1 MNNKIF
7 HIILFFLSLSSFSQT
22 LEDSKKKYPIRNI
35 NTNNNIVVSTS
46 ATPITNANF
55 QDAINTCL
63 ATNPVDGMCSDSEYG
78 AMPDWDVSQVND
90 MSYAFRLKTNFNGD
104 LSAWDV
110 SNVTTMF
117 QMFGLANNFNG
128 NISAWD
134 VSNVTIMQY
143 MFSDATSFN
152 QPLEDWDVSNVTEM
166 RDLFSYSSFNQD
178 ISGWCVSNIVSE
190 PSDFSTG
197 SPLIESNKPV
207 WGTCANSSSDYNF
220 CDDDGDGIM
229 TIDLTTILDEVQVAV
244 SGDLQVADPK
254 LLIGT
259 SEDKLLQI
267 DNILLNPI
275 TTVLCELPDNTY
287 DVAMNSS
294 LHYYSTNFNSI
305 DFVDDLTCQLSSQ
318 LNIGGNSLSFDTQDN
333 LYFNVLGAGTAST
346 SAVYRLNPEPGAT
359 PYIWHDFN
367 SGTAG
372 GDFVIFGNFMYIA
385 WKFNEDV
392 LLKVTI
398 DDDINYVSHEVLGP
412 LKFNTFGLASEQG
425 VLYGITEGEIYKINL
440 ATSPP
445 SFETILQNDYTHGA
459 WYGSAGFSEAIAFS
473 SSAHIS
479 QLDADNNDNT
489 LPNPWVNTVP
499 GEQTIYIR
507 TEEVS
512 EDSNYTVT
520 PVTITISP
528 TPSVATTPPNMETC
542 DFDGNGTELFD
553 LTPQTNLILGTQ
565 DSTLFEVI
573 YSTENTFTNLI
584 TTPQSYLCTS
594 PLETIFFKIINSS
607 ESTCFSEGEFNLTF
621 IDEVNCAQNEPPV
634 LSADSREAYCPLSEI
649 KIAENFT
656 ITDPDD
662 TGLDFF
668 TVQISTGYS
677 NPEDILTLTGTHPTI
692 STTWNAIEGKLILEP
707 NAPATQILY
716 VDLQTAVREIVFSST
731 DPNITGE
738 KFFSLT
744 IGDGNYLPSTEH
756 FYVYEENIGITWSE
770 AKNLAELSSYFGLQ
784 GYLATILSVE
794 ENQISAEQISGT
806 GWIGASDEGTEGVWN
821 WVTGPEAGTN
831 FWNGTFTGGP
841 AGGLYSNWNT
851 NEPNQSGNED
861 YAHITDNSVGI
872 PGSWNDLPNAGGGG
886 PYEPKGYIVEYG
898 GMPGDPLLN
907 ISAST
912 SIYIPEITGTTNDN
926 TCTGGSVSL
935 SATVTEGEIYWYDA
949 LVGGNLLFTGD
960 TFSIPLL
967 NSSTTY
973 YVAASPEGC
982 ATTERIAVEAIVD
995 TTPVLIPS
1003 PLDINRCDED
1013 RVGFVDFDLIA
1024 DQTPEILNS
1033 LDPILNPDLTDF
1045 EVLYFDN
1052 LLDADAN
1059 TTAAIIAN
1067 PYPVNTSDNPTI
1079 YARVHNIN
1087 SNTCYT
1093 IVEFKLKVTDTP
1105 TPSQPTEYRLCD
1117 DTTSAGGDTDGVSSF
1132 LLNTKDAEI
1141 LASVTNPAEYTLSYH
1156 TNLLDAQTSSTSN
1169 AIDKNTDFEVTN
1181 SQRIYVRIEN
1191 IDNVA
1196 CNTISD
1202 DSPGSTFTSFELIVD
1217 PLPIITDVVALKL
1230 CDEDQD
1236 GFTSFDLTL
1245 ANALISLNSAN
1256 ETFQYYPSE
1265 LDAANDTSEITNFTD
1280 YTNVV
1285 NTNDIIWV
1293 RTTSIDACFRI
1304 SQVNLEVT
1312 NTEIPV
1318 AFQRTFSECDDFLDI
1333 NGNDTSNNDDTDGV
1347 SSFDFSSVS
1356 DEIVALFPTSQTIN
1370 VSYYESLADANIPVN
1385 PIFNTSNYRNI
1396 ASPFTQQIFIRV
1408 DNPANVNCAYV
1419 GTHITLSVNPVPE
1432 IDVIPNLDICDDA
1445 NDTDDTNGFVQSID
1459 LESHTPIILGTQD
1472 PTNFTVTYHV
1482 NQSDAISGSSSLSS
1496 PFTNTTVD
1504 QQTIYVRVINNS
1516 TGCLVDRLSFDV
1528 VVNPLPSITDVVEL
1542 KQCDDDTDGFS
1553 LFNLNEAATD
1563 ISTNYL
1569 NETFVFYPS
1578 LVDAENDTNAF
1589 TAAEVLVFE
1598 NRTETMIVWARAI
1611 SSENCYRIAQVDIIV
1626 STTGLPA
1633 AFQRNFSVCDDFL
1646 DIDGNDTA
1654 NNDDNDGISTFDFSS
1669 VTQEVL
1675 DLFPTTQQLTVTYY
1689 RNLADA
1695 LAELNAIADPSN
1707 YRNIGYPIT
1716 QQIYIRVDSDLDN
1729 DCLGFGP
1736 YITLTVEPVTAQE
1749 VGALELCDDLDD
1761 GDGFNGI
1768 VQTFNL
1774 ESQTPIIL
1782 GTQDPVDFTVTYHN
1796 SAADALSGN
1805 APIATPAMYQNSVP
1819 NLETIFVRVENN
1831 LSGCFT
1837 AQTSFDIIVNP
1848 LPVANFVEDLEICD
1862 DNTDGSAQNG
1872 FSQSFDLELQT
1883 AGILG
1888 TQDPAQFTVTYHASL
1903 ADAQAGV
1910 LPLGSPFSNSVPFSQ
1925 IIYARVYNSL
1935 TGCANGI
1942 SNFNAIV
1949 NPEPTTENA
1958 SNLSYCDDDLDG
1970 DDTNGFVQNIDL
1982 DSQITDILGPL
1993 QDPDD
1998 FNVTFHE
2005 TQTDATDGTDALSS
2019 PYTNTTANQQTIY
2032 VRVENKDTQCV
2043 NDDFTF
2049 DVIVNPLPEFTV
2061 TSPQIVCLSGPDL
2074 TIFVENPAAVYDYV
2088 WTDPSGNEII
2098 GSQITISSGGLY
2110 TVTATTTNGTGC
2122 TRTREIL
2129 VNESSVATI
2138 TDADVTIV
2146 DDSDN
2151 NSITIDP
2158 TNLGIGDYQYAL
2170 IDEDGIQTSFQD
2182 LPFFENLQGGFYT
2195 IVVQDKN
2202 GCRPD
2207 ARLLVS
2213 VIEFPK
2219 FFTPN
2224 NDGINDT
2231 WAIKGANS
2239 TFFPSAQINIFN
2251 RFGKIVA
2258 QIDIDTQ
2265 GWDGTYG
2272 GKILASDDYWFSI
2285 ILVDRN
2291 GALRERKG
2299 NFSLLRR

>member
-1 MNNKIF
+1 
-7 HIILFFLSLSSFSQT
+7 
-22 LEDSKKKYPIRNI
+22 
-35 NTNNNIVVSTS
+35 
-46 ATPITNANF
+46 
-55 QDAINTCL
+55 
-63 ATNPVDGMCSDSEYG
+63 
-78 AMPDWDVSQVND
+78 
-90 MSYAFRLKTNFNGD
+90 
-104 LSAWDV
+104 
-110 SNVTTMF
+110 
-117 QMFGLANNFNG
+117 
-128 NISAWD
+128 
-134 VSNVTIMQY
+134 
-143 MFSDATSFN
+143 
-152 QPLEDWDVSNVTEM
+152 
-166 RDLFSYSSFNQD
+166 
-178 ISGWCVSNIVSE
+178 
-190 PSDFSTG
+190 
-197 SPLIESNKPV
+197 
-207 WGTCANSSSDYNF
+207 
-220 CDDDGDGIM
+220 
-229 TIDLTTILDEVQVAV
+229 
-244 SGDLQVADPK
+244 
-254 LLIGT
+254 
-259 SEDKLLQI
+259 
-267 DNILLNPI
+267 
-275 TTVLCELPDNTY
+275 
-287 DVAMNSS
+287 
-294 LHYYSTNFNSI
+294 
-305 DFVDDLTCQLSSQ
+305 
-318 LNIGGNSLSFDTQDN
+318 
-333 LYFNVLGAGTAST
+333 
-346 SAVYRLNPEPGAT
+346 
-359 PYIWHDFN
+359 
-367 SGTAG
+367 
-372 GDFVIFGNFMYIA
+372 
-385 WKFNEDV
+385 
-392 LLKVTI
+392 
-398 DDDINYVSHEVLGP
+398 
-412 LKFNTFGLASEQG
+412 
-425 VLYGITEGEIYKINL
+425 
-440 ATSPP
+440 
-445 SFETILQNDYTHGA
+445 
-459 WYGSAGFSEAIAFS
+459 
-473 SSAHIS
+473 
-479 QLDADNNDNT
+479 
-489 LPNPWVNTVP
+489 
-499 GEQTIYIR
+499 
-507 TEEVS
+507 
-512 EDSNYTVT
+512 
-520 PVTITISP
+520 
-528 TPSVATTPPNMETC
+528 METC
-542 DFDGNGTELFD
+542 DFDGNGIEIFD
-553 LTPQTNLILGTQ
+553 LTPQTNLIFGAQ

-584 TTPQSYLCTS
+584 TTPQNYLCTS
-594 PLETIFFKIINSS
+594 PLETIFFRILNSN
-607 ESTCFSEGEFNLTF
+607 ESTCFAEGEFKLTF
-621 IDEVNCAQNEPPV
+621 TDEVNCAQNEPPV
-634 LSADSREAYCPLSEI
+634 LSANSREAYCPLTEI

-668 TVQISTGYS
+668 TVQISSGYS
-677 NPEDILTLTGTHPTI
+677 ISDDLLELTGTHPTI
-692 STTWNAIEGKLILEP
+692 STTWNAIEGKLIIEP

-716 VDLQTAVREIVFSST
+716 EDLQTAVREIVFSST

-784 GYLATILSVE
+784 GYLATILSE
-794 ENQISAEQISGT
+794 DENNISAEQISGT

-831 FWNGTFTGGP
+831 FWNGNFTGGP

-886 PYEPKGYIVEYG
+886 AYEPKGYIVEYG
-898 GMPGDPLLN
+898 GMPGDPPLN

-912 SIYIPEITGTTNDN
+912 SIYIPEITATTNDR

-935 SATVTEGEIYWYDA
+935 SATVSEGEIYWYDA
-949 LVGGNLLFTGD
+949 LVGGNLVFTGD
-960 TFSIPLL
+960 TFSTPLL

-973 YVAASPEGC
+973 YVSASPEGC
-982 ATTERIAVEAIVD
+982 AATERIAVEAIVD
-995 TTPVLIPS
+995 TTPVFIPS
-1003 PLDINRCDED
+1003 PLDINRCDEN
-1013 RVGFVDFDLIA
+1013 RVGFLDFDLIA
-1024 DQTPEILNS
+1024 DQTPQILNS

-1045 EVLYFDN
+1045 EVLYFDT
-1052 LLDADAN
+1052 LVDAEAN
-1059 TTAAIIAN
+1059 NTATIIAN
-1067 PYPVNTSDNPTI
+1067 PYRVNTSDNPTI

-1087 SNTCYT
+1087 NTPCYT

-1105 TPSQPTEYRLCD
+1105 TPTQPTEYRLCD
-1117 DTTSAGGDTDGVSSF
+1117 DATSAGGDTDGVSSF

-1156 TNLLDAQTSSTSN
+1156 ANLTDAQTSSTSN
-1169 AIDKNTDFEVTN
+1169 AIDKNIDYEVTN

-1217 PLPIITDVVALKL
+1217 PLPVINDPVVLKL

-1256 ETFQYYPSE
+1256 ETFQYYPTE
-1265 LDAANDTSEITNFTD
+1265 LDAENTTNEILDFTN
-1280 YTNVV
+1280 YSNVV
-1285 NTNDIIWV
+1285 DTNDVVWV
-1293 RTTSIDACFRI
+1293 RTTNITNCYRI

-1312 NTEIPV
+1312 NTEIPTT
-1318 AFQRTFSECDDFLDI
+1318 FQRSFSECDDFLDI
-1333 NGNDTSNNDDTDGV
+1333 NGNDSANNDNTDGV
-1347 SSFDFSSVS
+1347 SSFDFSSVTN
-1356 DEIVALFPTSQTIN
+1356 EIVALFPASQTIN
-1370 VSYYESLADANIPVN
+1370 VSYYESLADANVPIN
-1385 PIFNTSNYRNI
+1385 PIFNTIGYRNI

-1408 DNPANVNCAYV
+1408 DNPANVSCAYV

-1432 IDVIPNLDICDDA
+1432 IDVIPNLDICDDE
-1445 NDTDDTNGFVQSID
+1445 NDGDDTNGFVQSID

-1472 PTNFTVTYHV
+1472 PTNFTVTYHSSE
-1482 NQSDAISGSSSLSS
+1482 SDAISGSSSLSS

-1528 VVNPLPSITDVVEL
+1528 VINPLPIITDAVEL

-1553 LFNLNEAATD
+1553 LFNLNEAASD
-1563 ISTNYL
+1563 ISTNFA

-1578 LVDAENDTNAF
+1578 LLDAENDTNAF

-1598 NRTETMIVWARAI
+1598 NRTVTTDVVWARAI
-1611 SSENCYRIAQVDIIV
+1611 SSENCYRIAEVTIIV

-1654 NNDDNDGISTFDFSS
+1654 NNDDNDGISAFDFSS
-1669 VTQEVL
+1669 VTAEVRA
-1675 DLFPTTQQLTVTYY
+1675 LFPVSQQLTITYY
-1689 RNLADA
+1689 RNQADA

-1749 VGALELCDDLDD
+1749 VGDLELCDDLDD

-1774 ESQTPIIL
+1774 ESQTAAIL
-1782 GTQDPVDFTVTYHN
+1782 GTQDPSDFTVTYHN

-1805 APIATPAMYQNSVP
+1805 APIATPAMYENSVP

-1848 LPVANFVEDLEICD
+1848 LPVANFVEDLEVCD

-1903 ADAQAGV
+1903 ADAQAGA

-2202 GCRPD
+2202 GCRPN
-2207 ARLLVS
+2207 AKLLVS

-2285 ILVDRN
+2285 MLVDRN

>member
-1 MNNKIF
+1 MTFRSLLVVILIF
-7 HIILFFLSLSSFSQT
+7 FSPIVFSQNIADCIDAVAVCET
-22 LEDSKKKYPIRNI
+22 TSVNYEVIGIGDVNDLPINESGCLGDGGAGTGIESNSIWFRFKAARNGQLGF
-35 NTNNNIVVSTS
+35 NIIPDNPTDDWDFAVYGPNVSC
-46 ATPITNANF
+46 N
-55 QDAINTCL
+55 DL
-63 ATNPVDGMCSDSEYG
+63 GNPVDWTGPGDCGISNYNAGNPNDGGQTGAGDPPSFMSDAWYTPFLEVNEGEEYLLLINSYQGGNDSFTLEWTGRLIDDGLGNPLDCSI
-78 AMPDWDVSQVND
+78 VV
-90 MSYAFRLKTNFNGD
+90 GD
-104 LSAWDV
+104 LGPDQEVCEGTIITLDGTSPSTTAIGYQWFLDSGTGFSEITGETNPIYTIDNDISGIYKV
-110 SNVTTMF
+110 EVTDADGSTDDDEVEI
-117 QMFGLANNFNG
+117 NFY
-128 NISAWD
+128 SQP
-134 VSNVTIMQY
+134 TIIPLTNTIY
-143 MFSDATSFN
+143 EVFDTDGTEDGFTSFD
-152 QPLEDWDVSNVTEM
+152 L
-166 RDLFSYSSFNQD
+166 RDLF
-178 ISGWCVSNIVSE
+178 
-190 PSDFSTG
+190 
-197 SPLIESNKPV
+197 
-207 WGTCANSSSDYNF
+207 
-220 CDDDGDGIM
+220 
-229 TIDLTTILDEVQVAV
+229 
-244 SGDLQVADPK
+244 
-254 LLIGT
+254 
-259 SEDKLLQI
+259 
-267 DNILLNPI
+267 DNILLDRQDSAIYGVQYYQSQADADANVNPI
-275 TTVLCELPDNTY
+275 PNPDNY
-287 DVAMNSS
+287 
-294 LHYYSTNFNSI
+294 TNITDNP
-305 DFVDDLTCQLSSQ
+305 DLT
-318 LNIGGNSLSFDTQDN
+318 
-333 LYFNVLGAGTAST
+333 
-346 SAVYRLNPEPGAT
+346 
-359 PYIWHDFN
+359 
-367 SGTAG
+367 
-372 GDFVIFGNFMYIA
+372 
-385 WKFNEDV
+385 
-392 LLKVTI
+392 
-398 DDDINYVSHEVLGP
+398 DDIYARVLTTAAP
-412 LKFNTFGLASEQG
+412 NTC
-425 VLYGITEGEIYKINL
+425 
-440 ATSPP
+440 
-445 SFETILQNDYTHGA
+445 
-459 WYGSAGFSEAIAFS
+459 
-473 SSAHIS
+473 
-479 QLDADNNDNT
+479 
-489 LPNPWVNTVP
+489 NP
-499 GEQTIYIR
+499 
-507 TEEVS
+507 
-512 EDSNYTVT
+512 
-520 PVTITISP
+520 
-528 TPSVATTPPNMETC
+528 ATT
-542 DFDGNGTELFD
+542 
-553 LTPQTNLILGTQ
+553 
-565 DSTLFEVI
+565 S
-573 YSTENTFTNLI
+573 
-584 TTPQSYLCTS
+584 
-594 PLETIFFKIINSS
+594 FK
-607 ESTCFSEGEFNLTF
+607 LL
-621 IDEVNCAQNEPPV
+621 VNINEPPV
-634 LSADSREAYCPLSEI
+634 LSSNFRGAYCPLSEI

-656 ITDPDD
+656 ITDTDD

-668 TVQISTGYS
+668 TVQISSGYS
-677 NPEDILTLTGTHPTI
+677 NPEDLLILTGTHPNIT
-692 STTWNAIEGKLILEP
+692 STWNTIEGKLTLEP
-707 NAPATQILY
+707 IAPATQILY
-716 VDLQTAVREIVFSST
+716 SDLQLAVREIVFTST
-731 DPNITGE
+731 DANITGE
-738 KFFSLT
+738 RFFSFT
-744 IGDGNYLPSTEH
+744 IGDANYLPSTDH
-756 FYVYEENIGITWSE
+756 FYIFKENNLVTWSD
-770 AKNLAELSSYFGLQ
+770 AKILAEASTYYGLQ
-784 GYLATILSVE
+784 GYLVTILSE
-794 ENQISAEQISGT
+794 EESIISAEQITGT
-806 GWIGASDEGTEGVWN
+806 GWIGASDEDNEGEWK
-821 WVTGPEAGTN
+821 WMTGPETGTI
-831 FWNGTFTGGP
+831 FWNGT
-841 AGGLYSNWNT
+841 AGGAAPPGMYENWNT
-851 NEPNQSGNED
+851 GEPNEFQGGED
-861 YAHITDNSVGI
+861 YAHITADGI
-872 PGSWNDLPNAGGGG
+872 GIDGSWNDLPDDTSGQPVDFQA
-886 PYEPKGYIVEYG
+886 KGYIVEYG
-898 GMPGDPLLN
+898 GTPGDPVLN
-907 ISAST
+907 ISTST
-912 SIYIPEITGTTNDN
+912 SIYIPEITGTTNDR
-926 TCTGGSVSL
+926 TCTGGSISL

-949 LVGGNLLFTGD
+949 LIGGNLVFTGG
-960 TFSIPLL
+960 TFSTPLL

-973 YVAASPEGC
+973 YVTASPEGC

-995 TTPVLIPS
+995 TTPILIPS
-1003 PLDINRCDED
+1003 PLDINRCDEN
-1013 RVGFVDFDLIA
+1013 RVGFLDFDLIA
-1024 DQTPEILNS
+1024 DQTPQILNS

-1045 EVLYFDN
+1045 EVLYFDT
-1052 LLDADAN
+1052 LADAEAN

-1067 PYPVNTSDNPTI
+1067 PYRVNTSDNPTI
-1079 YARVHNIN
+1079 YARIHNIN
-1087 SNTCYT
+1087 NTTCYS

-1105 TPSQPTEYRLCD
+1105 TPTQPSVYRICD
-1117 DTTSAGGDTDGVSSF
+1117 DTASGSDIDQKSLF

-1141 LASVTNPAEYTLSYH
+1141 LATVTNPGDYFISYH
-1156 TNLLDAQTSSTSN
+1156 TNLVDAQTSSSSN
-1169 AIDKNTDFEVTN
+1169 AIDKNADYEVTL

-1217 PLPIITDVVALKL
+1217 PLPIITD
-1230 CDEDQD
+1230 
-1236 GFTSFDLTL
+1236 T
-1245 ANALISLNSAN
+1245 
-1256 ETFQYYPSE
+1256 
-1265 LDAANDTSEITNFTD
+1265 
-1280 YTNVV
+1280 
-1285 NTNDIIWV
+1285 
-1293 RTTSIDACFRI
+1293 
-1304 SQVNLEVT
+1304 
-1312 NTEIPV
+1312 
-1318 AFQRTFSECDDFLDI
+1318 
-1333 NGNDTSNNDDTDGV
+1333 
-1347 SSFDFSSVS
+1347 
-1356 DEIVALFPTSQTIN
+1356 
-1370 VSYYESLADANIPVN
+1370 
-1385 PIFNTSNYRNI
+1385 
-1396 ASPFTQQIFIRV
+1396 
-1408 DNPANVNCAYV
+1408 
-1419 GTHITLSVNPVPE
+1419 
-1432 IDVIPNLDICDDA
+1432 
-1445 NDTDDTNGFVQSID
+1445 
-1459 LESHTPIILGTQD
+1459 
-1472 PTNFTVTYHV
+1472 
-1482 NQSDAISGSSSLSS
+1482 
-1496 PFTNTTVD
+1496 
-1504 QQTIYVRVINNS
+1504 
-1516 TGCLVDRLSFDV
+1516 
-1528 VVNPLPSITDVVEL
+1528 VEL

-1553 LFNLNEAATD
+1553 LFNLNEAASD
-1563 ISTNYL
+1563 ISTNFA

-1578 LVDAENDTNAF
+1578 LLDAENDTNAF

-1598 NRTETMIVWARAI
+1598 NRTVTTDVVWARAI
-1611 SSENCYRIAQVDIIV
+1611 SSENCYRIAEVTIIV

-1654 NNDDNDGISTFDFSS
+1654 NNDDNDGISAFDFSS
-1669 VTQEVL
+1669 VTAEVRA
-1675 DLFPTTQQLTVTYY
+1675 LFPASQQLTITYY
-1689 RNLADA
+1689 RNQADA

-1749 VGALELCDDLDD
+1749 VGDLELCDDLDD

-1774 ESQTPIIL
+1774 ESQTAAIL
-1782 GTQDPVDFTVTYHN
+1782 GTQDPSDFTVTYHN

-1805 APIATPAMYQNSVP
+1805 APIATPAMYENITP

-1848 LPVANFVEDLEICD
+1848 LPVANFVEDLEVCD

-1903 ADAQAGV
+1903 ADAQAGA

-1925 IIYARVYNSL
+1925 IIYVRVYNSL
-1935 TGCANGI
+1935 TECANGI

-2049 DVIVNPLPEFTV
+2049 DVIINPLPEFTV

-2074 TIFVENPAAVYDYV
+2074 TIFVENPATVYDYV

-2195 IVVQDKN
+2195 IVVEDKN
-2202 GCRPD
+2202 GCRPN
-2207 ARLLVS
+2207 AKLLVS

-2285 ILVDRN
+2285 MLVDRN

>member
-1 MNNKIF
+1 MQKI
-7 HIILFFLSLSSFSQT
+7 L
-22 LEDSKKKYPIRNI
+22 
-35 NTNNNIVVSTS
+35 
-46 ATPITNANF
+46 
-55 QDAINTCL
+55 
-63 ATNPVDGMCSDSEYG
+63 
-78 AMPDWDVSQVND
+78 
-90 MSYAFRLKTNFNGD
+90 
-104 LSAWDV
+104 
-110 SNVTTMF
+110 
-117 QMFGLANNFNG
+117 
-128 NISAWD
+128 
-134 VSNVTIMQY
+134 
-143 MFSDATSFN
+143 
-152 QPLEDWDVSNVTEM
+152 
-166 RDLFSYSSFNQD
+166 
-178 ISGWCVSNIVSE
+178 
-190 PSDFSTG
+190 
-197 SPLIESNKPV
+197 
-207 WGTCANSSSDYNF
+207 
-220 CDDDGDGIM
+220 
-229 TIDLTTILDEVQVAV
+229 
-244 SGDLQVADPK
+244 
-254 LLIGT
+254 
-259 SEDKLLQI
+259 LLQI
-267 DNILLNPI
+267 
-275 TTVLCELPDNTY
+275 
-287 DVAMNSS
+287 
-294 LHYYSTNFNSI
+294 
-305 DFVDDLTCQLSSQ
+305 
-318 LNIGGNSLSFDTQDN
+318 
-333 LYFNVLGAGTAST
+333 
-346 SAVYRLNPEPGAT
+346 
-359 PYIWHDFN
+359 
-367 SGTAG
+367 
-372 GDFVIFGNFMYIA
+372 
-385 WKFNEDV
+385 
-392 LLKVTI
+392 
-398 DDDINYVSHEVLGP
+398 
-412 LKFNTFGLASEQG
+412 
-425 VLYGITEGEIYKINL
+425 
-440 ATSPP
+440 
-445 SFETILQNDYTHGA
+445 
-459 WYGSAGFSEAIAFS
+459 
-473 SSAHIS
+473 
-479 QLDADNNDNT
+479 
-489 LPNPWVNTVP
+489 
-499 GEQTIYIR
+499 
-507 TEEVS
+507 
-512 EDSNYTVT
+512 
-520 PVTITISP
+520 
-528 TPSVATTPPNMETC
+528 
-542 DFDGNGTELFD
+542 
-553 LTPQTNLILGTQ
+553 
-565 DSTLFEVI
+565 
-573 YSTENTFTNLI
+573 
-584 TTPQSYLCTS
+584 
-594 PLETIFFKIINSS
+594 
-607 ESTCFSEGEFNLTF
+607 
-621 IDEVNCAQNEPPV
+621 
-634 LSADSREAYCPLSEI
+634 
-649 KIAENFT
+649 
-656 ITDPDD
+656 PDD

-668 TVQISTGYS
+668 TIQISSGYS
-677 NPEDILTLTGTHPTI
+677 NPEDLLILTGTHPNIT
-692 STTWNAIEGKLILEP
+692 STWNTIEGKLTLEP
-707 NAPATQILY
+707 IAPATQILY
-716 VDLQTAVREIVFSST
+716 SDLQLAVREIVFTST
-731 DPNITGE
+731 DANITGE
-738 KFFSLT
+738 RFFSFT
-744 IGDGNYLPSTEH
+744 IGDANYLPSTDH
-756 FYVYEENIGITWSE
+756 FYIFKENNLVTWSD
-770 AKNLAELSSYFGLQ
+770 AKILAEASTYYGLQ
-784 GYLATILSVE
+784 GYLVTILSE
-794 ENQISAEQISGT
+794 EESIISAEQITGT
-806 GWIGASDEGTEGVWN
+806 GWIGASDEDNEGEWK
-821 WVTGPEAGTN
+821 WMTGPETGTI
-831 FWNGTFTGGP
+831 FWNGT
-841 AGGLYSNWNT
+841 AGGVAPPGMYENWNT
-851 NEPNQSGNED
+851 GEPNEFQAGED
-861 YAHITDNSVGI
+861 YAHITADGVGI
-872 PGSWNDLPNAGGGG
+872 DGSWNDLPDDTSGQPVDFQA
-886 PYEPKGYIVEYG
+886 KGYIVEYG
-898 GMPGDPLLN
+898 GTPGDPVLN
-907 ISAST
+907 ISTST
-912 SIYIPEITGTTNDN
+912 SIYIPEITGTTNDR

-949 LVGGNLLFTGD
+949 LIGGNLVFTGD
-960 TFSIPLL
+960 TFSTPLL

-995 TTPVLIPS
+995 TTPILIPS
-1003 PLDINRCDED
+1003 PLDINRCDEN
-1013 RVGFVDFDLIA
+1013 RVGFLDFDLIA
-1024 DQTPEILNS
+1024 DQTPQILNS

-1045 EVLYFDN
+1045 EVLYFDT
-1052 LLDADAN
+1052 LADAEAN

-1067 PYPVNTSDNPTI
+1067 PYRVNTSDNPTI
-1079 YARVHNIN
+1079 YARIHNIN
-1087 SNTCYT
+1087 NTTCYS

-1105 TPSQPTEYRLCD
+1105 TPTQPSVYRICD
-1117 DTTSAGGDTDGVSSF
+1117 DTASGSDIDQKSLF

-1141 LASVTNPAEYTLSYH
+1141 LATVTNPGDYFISYH
-1156 TNLLDAQTSSTSN
+1156 TNLTDAQTSSSSN
-1169 AIDKNTDFEVTN
+1169 AIDKNADYEVTL

-1217 PLPIITDVVALKL
+1217 PLPIITDVV
-1230 CDEDQD
+1230 
-1236 GFTSFDLTL
+1236 
-1245 ANALISLNSAN
+1245 
-1256 ETFQYYPSE
+1256 
-1265 LDAANDTSEITNFTD
+1265 
-1280 YTNVV
+1280 
-1285 NTNDIIWV
+1285 
-1293 RTTSIDACFRI
+1293 
-1304 SQVNLEVT
+1304 
-1312 NTEIPV
+1312 
-1318 AFQRTFSECDDFLDI
+1318 
-1333 NGNDTSNNDDTDGV
+1333 
-1347 SSFDFSSVS
+1347 
-1356 DEIVALFPTSQTIN
+1356 
-1370 VSYYESLADANIPVN
+1370 
-1385 PIFNTSNYRNI
+1385 
-1396 ASPFTQQIFIRV
+1396 
-1408 DNPANVNCAYV
+1408 
-1419 GTHITLSVNPVPE
+1419 
-1432 IDVIPNLDICDDA
+1432 
-1445 NDTDDTNGFVQSID
+1445 
-1459 LESHTPIILGTQD
+1459 
-1472 PTNFTVTYHV
+1472 
-1482 NQSDAISGSSSLSS
+1482 
-1496 PFTNTTVD
+1496 
-1504 QQTIYVRVINNS
+1504 
-1516 TGCLVDRLSFDV
+1516 
-1528 VVNPLPSITDVVEL
+1528 EL

-1553 LFNLNEAATD
+1553 LFNLNEAASD
-1563 ISTNYL
+1563 ISTNFA

-1578 LVDAENDTNAF
+1578 LLDAENDTNAF

-1598 NRTETMIVWARAI
+1598 NRTVTTDVVWARAI
-1611 SSENCYRIAQVDIIV
+1611 SSENCYRIAEVTIIV

-1654 NNDDNDGISTFDFSS
+1654 NNDDNDGISAFDFSS
-1669 VTQEVL
+1669 VTAEVRA
-1675 DLFPTTQQLTVTYY
+1675 LFPVSQQLTITYY
-1689 RNLADA
+1689 RNQADA

-1749 VGALELCDDLDD
+1749 VGDLELCDDLDD

-1774 ESQTPIIL
+1774 ESQTAAIL
-1782 GTQDPVDFTVTYHN
+1782 GTQDPSDFTVTYHN

-1805 APIATPAMYQNSVP
+1805 APIATPAMYENSVP

-1831 LSGCFT
+1831 LSECFT

-1848 LPVANFVEDLEICD
+1848 LPVANFVEDLEVCD

-1903 ADAQAGV
+1903 ADAQAGA

-2202 GCRPD
+2202 GCRPN
-2207 ARLLVS
+2207 AKLLVS

-2265 GWDGTYG
+2265 GWDGNYG

-2285 ILVDRN
+2285 MLVDRN

>member
-1 MNNKIF
+1 MTFRSLLVVILIF
-7 HIILFFLSLSSFSQT
+7 FSPIVFSQNIADCIDAVAVCET
-22 LEDSKKKYPIRNI
+22 TSVNYEVIGIGDVNDLPINESGCLGDGGAGTGIESNSIWFRFKAARNGQLGF
-35 NTNNNIVVSTS
+35 NIIPDNPTDDWDFAVYGPNVSC
-46 ATPITNANF
+46 N
-55 QDAINTCL
+55 DL
-63 ATNPVDGMCSDSEYG
+63 GNPVDWTGPGDCGISNYNAGNPNDGGQTGAGDPPSFMSDAWYTPFLEVNEGEEYLLLINSYQGGNDSFTLEWTGRLIDDGLGNPLDCSI
-78 AMPDWDVSQVND
+78 VV
-90 MSYAFRLKTNFNGD
+90 GD
-104 LSAWDV
+104 LGPDQEVCEGTIITLDGTSPSTTAIGYQWFLDTGTGFSEITGETNAIYIIDDDISGIYKV
-110 SNVTTMF
+110 EVTDADGSTDDDEVEI
-117 QMFGLANNFNG
+117 NFY
-128 NISAWD
+128 SQP
-134 VSNVTIMQY
+134 TIIPLTNTIY
-143 MFSDATSFN
+143 EVFDTDGTEDGFTSFD
-152 QPLEDWDVSNVTEM
+152 L
-166 RDLFSYSSFNQD
+166 RDLF
-178 ISGWCVSNIVSE
+178 
-190 PSDFSTG
+190 
-197 SPLIESNKPV
+197 
-207 WGTCANSSSDYNF
+207 
-220 CDDDGDGIM
+220 
-229 TIDLTTILDEVQVAV
+229 
-244 SGDLQVADPK
+244 
-254 LLIGT
+254 
-259 SEDKLLQI
+259 
-267 DNILLNPI
+267 DNILLDEQDSAIYGVQYYQSQADADANVNPI
-275 TTVLCELPDNTY
+275 PNPDNY
-287 DVAMNSS
+287 
-294 LHYYSTNFNSI
+294 TNIPDNP
-305 DFVDDLTCQLSSQ
+305 DLT
-318 LNIGGNSLSFDTQDN
+318 
-333 LYFNVLGAGTAST
+333 
-346 SAVYRLNPEPGAT
+346 
-359 PYIWHDFN
+359 
-367 SGTAG
+367 
-372 GDFVIFGNFMYIA
+372 
-385 WKFNEDV
+385 
-392 LLKVTI
+392 
-398 DDDINYVSHEVLGP
+398 DDIYARVLTTAAP
-412 LKFNTFGLASEQG
+412 NTC
-425 VLYGITEGEIYKINL
+425 
-440 ATSPP
+440 
-445 SFETILQNDYTHGA
+445 
-459 WYGSAGFSEAIAFS
+459 
-473 SSAHIS
+473 
-479 QLDADNNDNT
+479 
-489 LPNPWVNTVP
+489 NP
-499 GEQTIYIR
+499 
-507 TEEVS
+507 
-512 EDSNYTVT
+512 
-520 PVTITISP
+520 
-528 TPSVATTPPNMETC
+528 ATT
-542 DFDGNGTELFD
+542 
-553 LTPQTNLILGTQ
+553 
-565 DSTLFEVI
+565 S
-573 YSTENTFTNLI
+573 
-584 TTPQSYLCTS
+584 
-594 PLETIFFKIINSS
+594 FK
-607 ESTCFSEGEFNLTF
+607 LL
-621 IDEVNCAQNEPPV
+621 VNINEPPV
-634 LSADSREAYCPLSEI
+634 LSSNFRGAYCPLSEI

-656 ITDPDD
+656 ITDTDD

-668 TVQISTGYS
+668 TIQISSGYS
-677 NPEDILTLTGTHPTI
+677 NPEDLLILTGTHPNIT
-692 STTWNAIEGKLILEP
+692 STWNTIEGKLTLEP
-707 NAPATQILY
+707 IAPATQILY
-716 VDLQTAVREIVFSST
+716 SDLQLAVREIVFTST
-731 DPNITGE
+731 DANITGE
-738 KFFSLT
+738 RFFSFT
-744 IGDGNYLPSTEH
+744 IGDANYLPSTDH
-756 FYVYEENIGITWSE
+756 FYIFKENNLVTWSD
-770 AKNLAELSSYFGLQ
+770 AKILAEASTYYGLQ
-784 GYLATILSVE
+784 GYLVTILSE
-794 ENQISAEQISGT
+794 EESIISAEQITGT
-806 GWIGASDEGTEGVWN
+806 GWIGASDEDNEGEWK
-821 WVTGPEAGTN
+821 WMTGPETGTI
-831 FWNGTFTGGP
+831 FWNGT
-841 AGGLYSNWNT
+841 AGGVAPPGMYENWNT
-851 NEPNQSGNED
+851 GEPNEFQAGED
-861 YAHITDNSVGI
+861 YAHITADGVGI
-872 PGSWNDLPNAGGGG
+872 DGSWNDLPDDTSGQPVDFQA
-886 PYEPKGYIVEYG
+886 KGYIVEYG
-898 GMPGDPLLN
+898 GTPGDPVLN
-907 ISAST
+907 ISTST
-912 SIYIPEITGTTNDN
+912 SIYIPEITGTTNDR

-949 LVGGNLLFTGD
+949 LIGGNLVFTGD
-960 TFSIPLL
+960 TFSTPLL

-995 TTPVLIPS
+995 TTPILIPS
-1003 PLDINRCDED
+1003 PLDINRCDEN
-1013 RVGFVDFDLIA
+1013 RVGFLDFDLIA
-1024 DQTPEILNS
+1024 DQTPQILNS

-1045 EVLYFDN
+1045 EVLYFDT
-1052 LLDADAN
+1052 LADAEAN

-1067 PYPVNTSDNPTI
+1067 PYRVNTSDNPTI
-1079 YARVHNIN
+1079 YARIHNIN
-1087 SNTCYT
+1087 NTTCYS

-1105 TPSQPTEYRLCD
+1105 TPTQPSVYRICD
-1117 DTTSAGGDTDGVSSF
+1117 DTASGSDIDQKSLF

-1141 LASVTNPAEYTLSYH
+1141 LATVTNPGDYFISYH
-1156 TNLLDAQTSSTSN
+1156 TNLTDAQTSSSSN
-1169 AIDKNTDFEVTN
+1169 AIDKNADYEVTL

-1217 PLPIITDVVALKL
+1217 PLPIITDVV
-1230 CDEDQD
+1230 
-1236 GFTSFDLTL
+1236 
-1245 ANALISLNSAN
+1245 
-1256 ETFQYYPSE
+1256 
-1265 LDAANDTSEITNFTD
+1265 
-1280 YTNVV
+1280 
-1285 NTNDIIWV
+1285 
-1293 RTTSIDACFRI
+1293 
-1304 SQVNLEVT
+1304 
-1312 NTEIPV
+1312 
-1318 AFQRTFSECDDFLDI
+1318 
-1333 NGNDTSNNDDTDGV
+1333 
-1347 SSFDFSSVS
+1347 
-1356 DEIVALFPTSQTIN
+1356 
-1370 VSYYESLADANIPVN
+1370 
-1385 PIFNTSNYRNI
+1385 
-1396 ASPFTQQIFIRV
+1396 
-1408 DNPANVNCAYV
+1408 
-1419 GTHITLSVNPVPE
+1419 
-1432 IDVIPNLDICDDA
+1432 
-1445 NDTDDTNGFVQSID
+1445 
-1459 LESHTPIILGTQD
+1459 
-1472 PTNFTVTYHV
+1472 
-1482 NQSDAISGSSSLSS
+1482 
-1496 PFTNTTVD
+1496 
-1504 QQTIYVRVINNS
+1504 
-1516 TGCLVDRLSFDV
+1516 
-1528 VVNPLPSITDVVEL
+1528 EL

-1553 LFNLNEAATD
+1553 LFNLNEAASD
-1563 ISTNYL
+1563 ISTNFA

-1578 LVDAENDTNAF
+1578 LLDAENDTNAF

-1598 NRTETMIVWARAI
+1598 NRTVTTDVVWARAI
-1611 SSENCYRIAQVDIIV
+1611 SSENCYRIAEVTIIV

-1654 NNDDNDGISTFDFSS
+1654 NNDDNDGISAFDFSS
-1669 VTQEVL
+1669 VTAEVRA
-1675 DLFPTTQQLTVTYY
+1675 LFPVSQQLTITYY
-1689 RNLADA
+1689 RNQADA

-1749 VGALELCDDLDD
+1749 VGDLELCDDLDD

-1774 ESQTPIIL
+1774 ESQTAAIL
-1782 GTQDPVDFTVTYHN
+1782 GTQDPSDFTVTYHN

-1805 APIATPAMYQNSVP
+1805 APIATPAMYENSVP

-1848 LPVANFVEDLEICD
+1848 LPVANFVEDLEVCD

-1903 ADAQAGV
+1903 ADAQAGA

-2202 GCRPD
+2202 GCRPN
-2207 ARLLVS
+2207 AKLLVS

-2285 ILVDRN
+2285 MLVDRN

>member
-1 MNNKIF
+1 MITLRSLLVVVLIF
-7 HIILFFLSLSSFSQT
+7 FSPIVFSQNIADCIDAVAVCETTAINYEVIGIGDVNDLPINESGCLGDGGAGTGIESNSIWFRFKAARNGQLGFNIIPDNPNDDWDFAVYGPDVRCDDLGDPVGWTGPGDCGISNYNAGNPNDGGQTGAGNPPSFLSGDWYTPFLEVNEGEEYLLLINSYQGGNDSFT
-22 LEDSKKKYPIRNI
+22 LEWTGDLVDDGLGNPLDCSIVVGDLGPDQEVCEGEVITLDGTSPSTTAIGYQWFLDTGTGFTDIVGQTNPIYVI
-35 NTNNNIVVSTS
+35 NNNVSGIYKVEVTDLDGS
-46 ATPITNANF
+46 TDDDEVEINFYSQPTITP
-55 QDAINTCL
+55 L
-63 ATNPVDGMCSDSEYG
+63 PNPFYEVFDTDGTEDG
-78 AMPDWDVSQVND
+78 
-90 MSYAFRLKTNFNGD
+90 FTIFN
-104 LSAWDV
+104 L
-110 SNVTTMF
+110 
-117 QMFGLANNFNG
+117 
-128 NISAWD
+128 
-134 VSNVTIMQY
+134 
-143 MFSDATSFN
+143 
-152 QPLEDWDVSNVTEM
+152 
-166 RDLFSYSSFNQD
+166 RDLFN
-178 ISGWCVSNIVSE
+178 
-190 PSDFSTG
+190 
-197 SPLIESNKPV
+197 
-207 WGTCANSSSDYNF
+207 
-220 CDDDGDGIM
+220 
-229 TIDLTTILDEVQVAV
+229 
-244 SGDLQVADPK
+244 
-254 LLIGT
+254 
-259 SEDKLLQI
+259 
-267 DNILLNPI
+267 NILLN
-275 TTVLCELPDNTY
+275 
-287 DVAMNSS
+287 
-294 LHYYSTNFNSI
+294 
-305 DFVDDLTCQLSSQ
+305 
-318 LNIGGNSLSFDTQDN
+318 G
-333 LYFNVLGAGTAST
+333 
-346 SAVYRLNPEPGAT
+346 
-359 PYIWHDFN
+359 
-367 SGTAG
+367 
-372 GDFVIFGNFMYIA
+372 
-385 WKFNEDV
+385 
-392 LLKVTI
+392 
-398 DDDINYVSHEVLGP
+398 
-412 LKFNTFGLASEQG
+412 
-425 VLYGITEGEIYKINL
+425 
-440 ATSPP
+440 
-445 SFETILQNDYTHGA
+445 
-459 WYGSAGFSEAIAFS
+459 
-473 SSAHIS
+473 
-479 QLDADNNDNT
+479 
-489 LPNPWVNTVP
+489 
-499 GEQTIYIR
+499 
-507 TEEVS
+507 
-512 EDSNYTVT
+512 
-520 PVTITISP
+520 
-528 TPSVATTPPNMETC
+528 
-542 DFDGNGTELFD
+542 
-553 LTPQTNLILGTQ
+553 Q
-565 DSTLFEVI
+565 DSTIYEVQYYQSQADADANVSPIPNPDNYTNIPDNPDFTDDI
-573 YSTENTFTNLI
+573 YARVVTNAAPNTCI
-584 TTPQSYLCTS
+584 PATTS
-594 PLETIFFKIINSS
+594 FKLLVNIN
-607 ESTCFSEGEFNLTF
+607 
-621 IDEVNCAQNEPPV
+621 QPPV
-634 LSADSREAYCPLSEI
+634 LSSNFRGAYCPLSEI

-656 ITDPDD
+656 ITDSDD

-668 TVQISTGYS
+668 TIQISSGYS
-677 NPEDILTLTGTHPTI
+677 NPEDILILTGTHPNIT
-692 STTWNAIEGKLILEP
+692 STWNTTEGKLTLEP
-707 NAPATQILY
+707 IAPATQILY
-716 VDLQTAVREIVFSST
+716 SDLQSAVREVVFTST
-731 DPNITGE
+731 NPNISGE
-738 KFFSLT
+738 RFFSFT
-744 IGDGNYLPSTEH
+744 IGDANYLPSTDH
-756 FYVYEENIGITWSE
+756 FYIFKENNLVTWSD
-770 AKNLAELSSYFGLQ
+770 AKILAEASTYYGLQ
-784 GYLATILSVE
+784 GYLVTILSE
-794 ENQISAEQISGT
+794 EESVISAEQITGT
-806 GWIGASDEGTEGVWN
+806 GWIGASDEDNEGEWK
-821 WVTGPEAGTN
+821 WMSGPESGTI
-831 FWNGTFTGGP
+831 FWNGT
-841 AGGLYSNWNT
+841 AGGTAPPGMYENWNT
-851 NEPNQSGNED
+851 GEPNEFQSGED
-861 YAHITDNSVGI
+861 YAHITADGI
-872 PGSWNDLPNAGGGG
+872 GIDGSWNDLPDDTSGQPVDFQA
-886 PYEPKGYIVEYG
+886 KGYIVEYG
-898 GMPGDPLLN
+898 GTPGDPVLN
-907 ISAST
+907 ISSST
-912 SIYIPEITGTTNDN
+912 SIYIPEITGTTNDR

-935 SATVTEGEIYWYDA
+935 TATVTEGEIYWYDA
-949 LVGGNLLFTGD
+949 PVGGNLVFTGNA
-960 TFSIPLL
+960 FSTPLL
-967 NSSTTY
+967 NSSITY

-982 ATTERIAVEAIVD
+982 ATTERIAIEAIVD
-995 TTPVLIPS
+995 TTPVLIPAV
-1003 PLDINRCDED
+1003 LDINRCDEN
-1013 RVGFVDFDLIA
+1013 RAGFVDFDLIT
-1024 DQTPEILNS
+1024 DQTPQILNS

-1045 EVLYFDN
+1045 EVLYFDT
-1052 LLDADAN
+1052 LADAEAN

-1067 PYPVNTSDNPTI
+1067 PYRVNTSDNPTI
-1079 YARVHNIN
+1079 YARIHNRN
-1087 SNTCYT
+1087 NTTCFT
-1093 IVEFKLKVTDTP
+1093 TVEFKLKVTDTP
-1105 TPSQPTEYRLCD
+1105 TPTQPSVYRICD
-1117 DTTSAGGDTDGVSSF
+1117 DTASGSDIDQKSLF

-1141 LASVTNPAEYTLSYH
+1141 LATVTNPGDYFISYH
-1156 TNLLDAQTSSTSN
+1156 TDLADAQTSSTSN
-1169 AIDKNTDFEVTN
+1169 AIDKNSDYEVTL

-1196 CNTISD
+1196 CNTVSD
-1202 DSPGSTFTSFELIVD
+1202 DSPGSTFTSFELVVD
-1217 PLPIITDVVALKL
+1217 PLPIITD
-1230 CDEDQD
+1230 
-1236 GFTSFDLTL
+1236 T
-1245 ANALISLNSAN
+1245 
-1256 ETFQYYPSE
+1256 
-1265 LDAANDTSEITNFTD
+1265 
-1280 YTNVV
+1280 
-1285 NTNDIIWV
+1285 
-1293 RTTSIDACFRI
+1293 
-1304 SQVNLEVT
+1304 
-1312 NTEIPV
+1312 
-1318 AFQRTFSECDDFLDI
+1318 
-1333 NGNDTSNNDDTDGV
+1333 
-1347 SSFDFSSVS
+1347 
-1356 DEIVALFPTSQTIN
+1356 
-1370 VSYYESLADANIPVN
+1370 
-1385 PIFNTSNYRNI
+1385 
-1396 ASPFTQQIFIRV
+1396 
-1408 DNPANVNCAYV
+1408 
-1419 GTHITLSVNPVPE
+1419 
-1432 IDVIPNLDICDDA
+1432 
-1445 NDTDDTNGFVQSID
+1445 
-1459 LESHTPIILGTQD
+1459 
-1472 PTNFTVTYHV
+1472 
-1482 NQSDAISGSSSLSS
+1482 
-1496 PFTNTTVD
+1496 
-1504 QQTIYVRVINNS
+1504 
-1516 TGCLVDRLSFDV
+1516 
-1528 VVNPLPSITDVVEL
+1528 VEL

-1598 NRTETMIVWARAI
+1598 NRTVTTDVVWARAI

-2019 PYTNTTANQQTIY
+2019 PYTNTTANQQTIF

-2170 IDEDGIQTSFQD
+2170 IDEDGVLTSFQD
-2182 LPFFENLQGGFYT
+2182 LPFFDNLQGGFYT

-2224 NDGINDT
+2224 NDGVNDT

-2291 GALRERKG
+2291 GALRERNG

>member
-1 MNNKIF
+1 MTFRSLLVVILIF
-7 HIILFFLSLSSFSQT
+7 FSPIVFSQNIADCIDAVAVCET
-22 LEDSKKKYPIRNI
+22 TSVNYEVIGIGDVNDLPINESGCLGDGGAGTGIESNSIWFRFKAARNGQLGF
-35 NTNNNIVVSTS
+35 NIIPDNPTDDWDFAVYGPNVSC
-46 ATPITNANF
+46 N
-55 QDAINTCL
+55 DL
-63 ATNPVDGMCSDSEYG
+63 GNPVDWTGPGDCGISNYNAGNPNDGGQTGAGDPPSFMSDAWYTPFLEVNEGEEYLLLINSYQGGNDSFTLEWTGRLIDDGLGNPLDCSI
-78 AMPDWDVSQVND
+78 VV
-90 MSYAFRLKTNFNGD
+90 GD
-104 LSAWDV
+104 LGPDQEV
-110 SNVTTMF
+110 CE
-117 QMFGLANNFNG
+117 G
-128 NISAWD
+128 
-134 VSNVTIMQY
+134 TII
-143 MFSDATSFN
+143 T
-152 QPLEDWDVSNVTEM
+152 
-166 RDLFSYSSFNQD
+166 
-178 ISGWCVSNIVSE
+178 
-190 PSDFSTG
+190 
-197 SPLIESNKPV
+197 
-207 WGTCANSSSDYNF
+207 
-220 CDDDGDGIM
+220 
-229 TIDLTTILDEVQVAV
+229 LD
-244 SGDLQVADPK
+244 
-254 LLIGT
+254 GT
-259 SEDKLLQI
+259 SPSTTAIGYQWFLDTGTGFSE
-267 DNILLNPI
+267 I
-275 TTVLCELPDNTY
+275 TGE
-287 DVAMNSS
+287 
-294 LHYYSTNFNSI
+294 TNAI
-305 DFVDDLTCQLSSQ
+305 
-318 LNIGGNSLSFDTQDN
+318 
-333 LYFNVLGAGTAST
+333 Y
-346 SAVYRLNPEPGAT
+346 
-359 PYIWHDFN
+359 
-367 SGTAG
+367 
-372 GDFVIFGNFMYIA
+372 
-385 WKFNEDV
+385 
-392 LLKVTI
+392 TI
-398 DDDINYVSHEVLGP
+398 DDDISG
-412 LKFNTFGLASEQG
+412 
-425 VLYGITEGEIYKINL
+425 IYKVEV
-440 ATSPP
+440 T
-445 SFETILQNDYTHGA
+445 
-459 WYGSAGFSEAIAFS
+459 
-473 SSAHIS
+473 
-479 QLDADNNDNT
+479 DADGSTDDDEVEINFYSQPTIIPLTNTIYEVFDTDGTEDGFTSFDLRDLFDNI
-489 LPNPWVNTVP
+489 LLDGQDSAIYGVQYYQSQADADANVNPIPNP
-499 GEQTIYIR
+499 
-507 TEEVS
+507 
-512 EDSNYTVT
+512 DNYTNIPDNPDLTDDIYARVLT
-520 PVTITISP
+520 TAAPNTCNP
-528 TPSVATTPPNMETC
+528 ATT
-542 DFDGNGTELFD
+542 
-553 LTPQTNLILGTQ
+553 
-565 DSTLFEVI
+565 S
-573 YSTENTFTNLI
+573 
-584 TTPQSYLCTS
+584 
-594 PLETIFFKIINSS
+594 FK
-607 ESTCFSEGEFNLTF
+607 LL
-621 IDEVNCAQNEPPV
+621 VNINEPPV
-634 LSADSREAYCPLSEI
+634 LSSNFRGAYCPLSEI

-668 TVQISTGYS
+668 TIQISSGYS
-677 NPEDILTLTGTHPTI
+677 NPEDLLILTGTHPNIT
-692 STTWNAIEGKLILEP
+692 STWNTIEGKLTLEP
-707 NAPATQILY
+707 IAPATQILY
-716 VDLQTAVREIVFSST
+716 SDLQLAVREIVFTST
-731 DPNITGE
+731 DANITGE
-738 KFFSLT
+738 RFFSFT
-744 IGDGNYLPSTEH
+744 IGDANYLPSTDH
-756 FYVYEENIGITWSE
+756 FYIFKENNLVTWSD
-770 AKNLAELSSYFGLQ
+770 AKILAEASTYYGLQ
-784 GYLATILSVE
+784 GYLVTILSE
-794 ENQISAEQISGT
+794 EESIISAEQITGT
-806 GWIGASDEGTEGVWN
+806 GWIGASDEDNEGEWK
-821 WVTGPEAGTN
+821 WMTGPETGTI
-831 FWNGTFTGGP
+831 FWNGT
-841 AGGLYSNWNT
+841 AGGAAPPGMYENWNT
-851 NEPNQSGNED
+851 GEPNEFQGGED
-861 YAHITDNSVGI
+861 YAHITADGI
-872 PGSWNDLPNAGGGG
+872 GIDGSWNDLPDDTSGQPVDFQA
-886 PYEPKGYIVEYG
+886 KGYIVEYG
-898 GMPGDPLLN
+898 GTPGDPVLN
-907 ISAST
+907 ISTST
-912 SIYIPEITGTTNDN
+912 SIYIPEITGTTNDR
-926 TCTGGSVSL
+926 TCTGGSISL

-949 LVGGNLLFTGD
+949 LIGGNLVFTGD
-960 TFSIPLL
+960 TFSTPLL

-995 TTPVLIPS
+995 TTPILIPS
-1003 PLDINRCDED
+1003 PLDINRCDEN
-1013 RVGFVDFDLIA
+1013 RVGFLDFDLIA
-1024 DQTPEILNS
+1024 DQTPQILNS

-1045 EVLYFDN
+1045 EVLYFDT
-1052 LLDADAN
+1052 LADADAN

-1067 PYPVNTSDNPTI
+1067 PYRVNTSDNPTI
-1079 YARVHNIN
+1079 YARIHNIN
-1087 SNTCYT
+1087 NTTCYS

-1105 TPSQPTEYRLCD
+1105 TPTQPSVYRICD
-1117 DTTSAGGDTDGVSSF
+1117 DTASGSDIDQKSLF

-1141 LASVTNPAEYTLSYH
+1141 LATVTNPGDYFISYH
-1156 TNLLDAQTSSTSN
+1156 TDLIDAQTSSSSN
-1169 AIDKNTDFEVTN
+1169 AIDKNADYEVTL
-1181 SQRIYVRIEN
+1181 SQRIYVRVEN

-1217 PLPIITDVVALKL
+1217 PLPIITD
-1230 CDEDQD
+1230 
-1236 GFTSFDLTL
+1236 T
-1245 ANALISLNSAN
+1245 
-1256 ETFQYYPSE
+1256 
-1265 LDAANDTSEITNFTD
+1265 
-1280 YTNVV
+1280 
-1285 NTNDIIWV
+1285 
-1293 RTTSIDACFRI
+1293 
-1304 SQVNLEVT
+1304 
-1312 NTEIPV
+1312 
-1318 AFQRTFSECDDFLDI
+1318 
-1333 NGNDTSNNDDTDGV
+1333 
-1347 SSFDFSSVS
+1347 
-1356 DEIVALFPTSQTIN
+1356 
-1370 VSYYESLADANIPVN
+1370 
-1385 PIFNTSNYRNI
+1385 
-1396 ASPFTQQIFIRV
+1396 
-1408 DNPANVNCAYV
+1408 
-1419 GTHITLSVNPVPE
+1419 
-1432 IDVIPNLDICDDA
+1432 
-1445 NDTDDTNGFVQSID
+1445 
-1459 LESHTPIILGTQD
+1459 
-1472 PTNFTVTYHV
+1472 
-1482 NQSDAISGSSSLSS
+1482 
-1496 PFTNTTVD
+1496 
-1504 QQTIYVRVINNS
+1504 
-1516 TGCLVDRLSFDV
+1516 
-1528 VVNPLPSITDVVEL
+1528 VEL

-1578 LVDAENDTNAF
+1578 LLDAENDTNAF

-1598 NRTETMIVWARAI
+1598 NRTVTTDIVWARAI
-1611 SSENCYRIAQVDIIV
+1611 SSENCYRIAEVTIIV

-1633 AFQRNFSVCDDFL
+1633 TFQRSFSVCDDFL

-1654 NNDDNDGISTFDFSS
+1654 NNDDNDGISAFDFSS
-1669 VTQEVL
+1669 VTAEVRA
-1675 DLFPTTQQLTVTYY
+1675 LFPVSQQLTITYY
-1689 RNLADA
+1689 RNQADA

-1749 VGALELCDDLDD
+1749 VGDLELCDDLDD

-1774 ESQTPIIL
+1774 ESQTAAIL
-1782 GTQDPVDFTVTYHN
+1782 GTQDPTQFTVTYHN

-1805 APIATPAMYQNSVP
+1805 APIATPAMYENSVP

-1831 LSGCFT
+1831 TSGCFT

-1848 LPVANFVEDLEICD
+1848 LPVANFVEDLEVCD

-1903 ADAQAGV
+1903 ADAQAGA

-1982 DSQITDILGPL
+1982 DSQITEILGPL

-2202 GCRPD
+2202 GCRPN
-2207 ARLLVS
+2207 AKLLVS

-2285 ILVDRN
+2285 MLVDRN